1 MNIMYKEEVQGQT
14 DLGNTGLKN
23 IKHVS
28 LLYNFLR
35 HFII

>member
-1 MNIMYKEEVQGQT
+1 MYKEEVQGQT

-23 IKHVS
+23 IKHIS
-28 LLYNFLR
+28 LLYNSLG